1 MTPQVMI
8 DLETLGVG
16 SKPVLLSLG
25 ATKFNE
31 TEILDRF
38 HVGIDPT
45 SCQRIGLQVDASTV
59 MWWMDDDRAAGRQA
73 LLGLERHDIVSVLTG
88 FAEWFGPDPLPVWG
102 NGATADNVWLRNAFE
117 LAGVPC
123 PWPYWMDRCHRTI
136 KNLAPGVNIPREGT
150 HHDALDDAIYQTAQW
165 QAIMSA
171 LRMSGPTITPTG
183 GPDPTAL
190 LAKAGRQFRMY
201 EQQHLAKKT
210 PESDAKAD
218 VNRQLAE
225 EIEQLLAA
233 VA

>member
-25 ATKFNE
+25 ATKFNGV
-31 TEILDRF
+31 EILDRF

-45 SCQRIGLQVDASTV
+45 SCQRIGLNIDASTV
-59 MWWMDDDRAAGRQA
+59 MWWFDPDRAAGREA
-73 LLGLERHDIVSVLTG
+73 ILGLERHDIISVLTG
-88 FAEWFGPDPLPVWG
+88 FAEWFGPTPLPVWG
-102 NGATADNVWLRNAFE
+102 NGATADNVWMRNAFE

-123 PWPYWMDRCHRTI
+123 PWPYWMDRCHRTL
-136 KNLAPGVNIPREGT
+136 KNLAPGIDIPREGT
-150 HHDALDDAIYQTAQW
+150 HHDALDDAVYQTTQW
-165 QAIMSA
+165 QRIMDHLLA
-171 LRMSGPTITPTG
+171 TGPSLPTP
-183 GPDPTAL
+183 GPDPITL
-190 LAKAGRQFRMY
+190 LAKSGRQFRMY
-201 EQQHLAKKT
+201 EELHRAKGT